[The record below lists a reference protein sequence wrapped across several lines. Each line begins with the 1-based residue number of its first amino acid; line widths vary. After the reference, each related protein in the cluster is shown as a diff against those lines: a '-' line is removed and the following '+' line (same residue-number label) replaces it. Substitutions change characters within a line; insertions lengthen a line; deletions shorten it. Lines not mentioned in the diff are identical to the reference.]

1 MIAAGGLHQLAR
13 LLTYA
18 KPSIVKEAA
27 WTISNITAGNA
38 TQVQHVLDTDI
49 FSLLANVLASGDFKS
64 QKEAAWAITNAT
76 TSGTAEQVA
85 MMVDR
90 FGVLQ
95 PFLSLLEAKDAR
107 TVKVVLSGL
116 TNLFQLAEKLGNAE
130 NFAVMIETYGSLER
144 LESLQHH
151 ENEEIYK
158 MAYQLVDTYF
168 LEEDVS
174 GGGGLIFVDI

>member
-1 MIAAGGLHQLAR
+1 MAR
-13 LLTYA
+13 LLTNS

-27 WTISNITAGNA
+27 WTVSNITAGNA
-38 TQVQHVLDTDI
+38 AQVQHVIDTDI
-49 FSLLANVLASGDFKS
+49 FLLLANVLATGDFKS

-76 TSGTAEQVA
+76 TSGTPEQVA
-85 MMVDR
+85 ALIDR
-90 FGVLQ
+90 FGVLR
-95 PFLSLLEAKDAR
+95 PFLGLLDAKDSR

-130 NFAVMIETYGSLER
+130 NFAMMIESLGSLDR

-158 MAYQLVDTYF
+158 LAYQLVDTYF

-174 GGGGLIFVDI
+174 